1 MVKPMNGDA
10 IGLEP
15 GVVRL
20 CVYNPEWPV
29 LFEQEKQRLL
39 SVLVGQVLDVQHIGS
54 TSIPGC
60 TAKPILDIAIAV
72 QNFETAFALVPLFES
87 LGYEFRGEL
96 GIPRRHYFSI
106 REPRSTH
113 HIHMFEP
120 THPGYQA
127 TLLFRDYLRTHPA
140 AVEQYVA
147 LKQSLAQAYPQD
159 RDAYTHA
166 KTEFVHHILDLANR

>member
-1 MVKPMNGDA
+1 MNDNA

-20 CVYNPEWPV
+20 CAYNPVWPQ

-39 SVLVGQVLDVQHIGS
+39 SILDGQVLDIQHIGS

-60 TAKPILDIAIAV
+60 NAKPIIDIAIAV
-72 QNFETAFALVPLFES
+72 QSFENAFALVPLFES
-87 LGYEFRGEL
+87 LGYGFRGEL

-106 REPRSTH
+106 REPLSTY

-120 THPGYQA
+120 THPDYQA
-127 TLLFRDYLRTHPA
+127 TLRFRDYLRNHPA
-140 AVEQYVA
+140 AVEQYIA
-147 LKQSLAQAYPQD
+147 LKQTLAQNYPHN
-159 RDAYTHA
+159 RDAYTHG
-166 KTEFVHHILDLANR
+166 KTDFVKHILKLATS